1 MKLSEKQKAL
11 IRIGTAYVNG
21 ETPNP
26 LDVDIAKRG
35 IKGGR
40 PKGMSYN
47 QFQRKLRI
55 AFSYFHAKSV
65 KKMSPDDAFVD
76 AMKTFKED
84 EEERA
89 KARGEDPSKVKI
101 NYPGRKSLDDFC
113 SYMRSGETPTDPK
126 WQFQLE
132 HTRAALEQVE
142 HGFMKLPNHPDY
154 KPRI

>member
-26 LDVDIAKRG
+26 LDVDIAKRTT
-35 IKGGR
+35 KGGR
-40 PKGMSYN
+40 PKGMSYK
-47 QFQRKLRI
+47 QFAKMLNM

-65 KKMSPDDAFVD
+65 KHMTPDDAFED
-76 AMKTFKED
+76 AK
-84 EEERA
+84 
-89 KARGEDPSKVKI
+89 KVTGV
-101 NYPGRKSLDDFC
+101 NVGRKSLDAFC

-126 WQFQLE
+126 WQHYLE

-142 HGFMKLPNHPDY
+142 YGFTKLPNHPDY